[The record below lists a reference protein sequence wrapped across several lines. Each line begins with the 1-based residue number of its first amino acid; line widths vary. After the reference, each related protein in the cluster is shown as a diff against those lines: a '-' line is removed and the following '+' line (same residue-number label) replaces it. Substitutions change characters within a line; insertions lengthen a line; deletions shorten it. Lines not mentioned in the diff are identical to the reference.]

1 MHLHTKNSQ
10 TFEERGFVMLACLE
24 AAREA
29 AFKRVADK
37 ARALRSSY
45 FEEMNKI
52 VAMSR
57 QQDDELLA
65 ESNDA

>member
-1 MHLHTKNSQ
+1 MHLQTKNSQ
-10 TFEERGFVMLACLE
+10 HFEERGHVMLACLE

-37 ARALRSSY
+37 ARALRASY

-57 QQDDELLA
+57 QADDENLSA
-65 ESNDA
+65 DEAA